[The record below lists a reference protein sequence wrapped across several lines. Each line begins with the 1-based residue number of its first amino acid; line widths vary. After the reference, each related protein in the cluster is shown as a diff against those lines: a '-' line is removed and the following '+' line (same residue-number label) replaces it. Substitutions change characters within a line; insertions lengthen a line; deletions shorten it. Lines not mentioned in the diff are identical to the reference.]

1 MAKSDLRCCVTI
13 LFVFCV
19 FHSNALAL
27 AVKNRNDVGVVKT
40 KRYVVQVRDQECE
53 PCPVGTFIKNCTGC
67 PPGFCHNTS
76 LCMLCV
82 FNTYNNATN
91 ATECKP
97 CPRGEVSMPGATH
110 CRACPSG
117 TEHQSNLTNLCDP
130 CSPGWYN
137 PNPASFCKPCNPGYE
152 SKMGSTS
159 CSKCLSGSFNPFKG
173 RPCLPCG
180 VGKYNPESGA
190 TEVTQCIDCPGGYF
204 CPYLETSQPQPCP
217 PDYYCKPKSSQP
229 TACQDLFESSSM
241 SEDCQ
246 PKITLYLIILAGV
259 AALIVF
265 IAVFVYVRT
274 RKPGGENKKGS
285 STNVA
290 NQVPMESDKLIPVP
304 TGPVYE
310 GL

>member
-1 MAKSDLRCCVTI
+1 M
-13 LFVFCV
+13 LFVLFV
-19 FHSNALAL
+19 LQLNAFPLT
-27 AVKNRNDVGVVKT
+27 VKNRNEVGLLKA
-40 KRYVVQVRDQECE
+40 KRYVVQVRDQEECQ
-53 PCPVGTFIKNCTGC
+53 PCPAGTYQKNCTDC
-67 PPGFCHNTS
+67 PPGFCSNIS
-76 LCMLCV
+76 LCLPCR
-82 FNTYNNATN
+82 FNTFNNVTN

-97 CPRGEVSMPGATH
+97 CPRGEVAMPHATS
-110 CRACPSG
+110 CKPCPPG

-130 CSPGWYN
+130 CSPGWFN
-137 PNPASFCKPCNPGYE
+137 PNPGNFCKPCNPGYE
-152 SKMGSTS
+152 SKVGSTS

-190 TEVTQCIDCPGGYF
+190 TDATQCIDCPGGYF

-246 PKITLYLIILAGV
+246 PKVTLYLIILAGV
-259 AALIVF
+259 AAVIVF
-265 IAVFVYVRT
+265 IGVVVCVRT
-274 RKPGGENKKGS
+274 RKSVVEKKGS
-285 STNVA
+285 TTNVA
-290 NQVPMESDKLIPVP
+290 QVPMESDKLIPVP